1 VPGATTSCGP
11 PAPAGP
17 RLGSYQRREPE
28 NTLLHRVVREHWK
41 TFLAEVAARTDGSTL
56 PGHVTAEFERY
67 LRCGILAH
75 GFARVRCTA
84 CGDELLVAFSCKG
97 RGFCPSCATR
107 RMQGTATH
115 LIDHVIPHVP
125 VRQWVLSL
133 PQWARFLL
141 ARDPAL
147 ITRALQIFLAEVF
160 KSHRRRARAEGAVE
174 PVCGAVTMVQ
184 RFGSALNLNVHFHSI
199 VVDGVFVR
207 MDDGAVRFLALP
219 APSDEVLKEV
229 LRRVEARLT
238 KLLRPLRRA
247 SEDDARPLDALG
259 YAQAESITGLGLRR
273 GAVRQPKKHAALLNG
288 FSLHN
293 GVHLH
298 ANDREGLA
306 HLCGYGA
313 RPALS
318 QQRLS
323 LQDDGSLLL
332 RFKRQLHD
340 GRTGLTLAPTELL
353 RRLAALV
360 PPPRAHLVRFHGVFG
375 PASSWR
381 AAVVAGAAADP
392 SQAPSTPAL
401 PAAPESATSPDSP
414 PSKPRRPDAQ
424 IPWATLL
431 LRIFKEDVLACP
443 CGGRRKVTAFIEER
457 KTIEAILGHLGLPT
471 TGPPLAPARGGEGA
485 EEGWRDEVPVLE
497 QALR

>member
-1 VPGATTSCGP
+1 VPSQPDACGP
-11 PAPAGP
+11 PALSGP
-17 RLGSYQRREPE
+17 RLTSYQRREPE
-28 NTLLHRVVREHWK
+28 NTLLHQVVRQNWK
-41 TFLAEVAARTDGSTL
+41 TFLAEVAARTDGSSL

-147 ITRALQIFLAEVF
+147 ITRALQVFLAEVF
-160 KSHRRRARAEGAVE
+160 KSYRSRARAEGAVE
-174 PVCGAVTMVQ
+174 PACGAITFVQ
-184 RFGSALNLNVHFHSI
+184 RFGSALNLNVHFHS
-199 VVDGVFVR
+199 VVPDGAFVR
-207 MDDGAVRFLALP
+207 MDDGAVRFMALAP
-219 APSDEVLKEV
+219 PSKEV
-229 LRRVEARLT
+229 LEKVLRRIEARLT
-238 KLLRPLRRA
+238 KLLRPLRKA
-247 SEDDARPLDALG
+247 SEDDARPMDAHG

-273 GAVRQPKKHAALLNG
+273 GRAPVAKKHAALVNG
-288 FSLHN
+288 FSLHD

-318 QQRLS
+318 QERLS
-323 LQDDGSLLL
+323 LQEDGNLVLS
-332 RFKRQLHD
+332 FKRALND
-340 GRTGLTLAPTELL
+340 GRTGITLAPTELL

-360 PPPRAHLVRFHGVFG
+360 PPPRAHLVRFHGCFG

-381 AAVVAGAAADP
+381 AAVVAGAAVP
-392 SQAPSTPAL
+392 GV
-401 PAAPESATSPDSP
+401 AAAVKAVAPDSSP
-414 PSKPRRPDAQ
+414 QSDPELPKQRRPDAR

-471 TGPPLAPARGGEGA
+471 TGQPLAPASGGEGA
-485 EEGWRDEVPVLE
+485 EEEWRDDVPELE
-497 QALR
+497 QTLR